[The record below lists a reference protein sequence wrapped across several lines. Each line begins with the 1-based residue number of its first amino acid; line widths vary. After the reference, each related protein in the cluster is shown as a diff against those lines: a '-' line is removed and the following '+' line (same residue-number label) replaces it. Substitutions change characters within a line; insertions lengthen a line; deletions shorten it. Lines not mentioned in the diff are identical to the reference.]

1 MNRKRAVLLGLL
13 ASLSVFMSGC
23 WSERQLTDMAI
34 VSAVGIDQ
42 DEEGKYVASYQFFN
56 PGNIAGGLQGG
67 GGGQSPP
74 VAVYTATG
82 DSIMEV
88 HGNMSKKVSREP
100 YYSHANLIVISDELA
115 EKEGIASVLDAFS
128 RGSQFR
134 VTTTVVIAR
143 DVKAK
148 DLMTTLTALDKV
160 PSQKIM
166 DTLETTEKAMGENI
180 NIDLQEV
187 IRGLVSPGKEPLIS
201 GFTVKGDVKEGK
213 KQESLQATDLPMTIE
228 ADGNAVFKNGKLV
241 DWIDGSGARSV
252 LWVLDRVE
260 STTITIKWAD
270 KKDAVSYRV
279 VRQKTNVSADIKGG
293 KPRISVG
300 IHMEGDIGEVRVP
313 IELKDP
319 DVLEKVEKEIREQT
333 RKEIEQAIRR
343 AQKNKT
349 DVFGF
354 GEVFHQ
360 AEPKEWK
367 KVKKSWEDSI
377 FPNLNVE
384 VKVEAYVRRTGL
396 RNNSY
401 LSDIKSE
408 QE

>member
-13 ASLSVFMSGC
+13 ASLSLFTSGC

-34 VSAVGIDQ
+34 VAAVGIDQ
-42 DEEGKYVASYQFFN
+42 NEEGEYVASYQFFN
-56 PGNIAGGLQGG
+56 PANIAGGLQGG

-74 VAVYTATG
+74 VSVYTATG

-100 YYSHANLIVISDELA
+100 YYAHANLIVISEELA

-148 DLMTTLTALDKV
+148 DLMTTLTSLDKV
-160 PSQKIM
+160 PSEKVM
-166 DTLETTEKAMGENI
+166 ETLETTEKAMGENI

-187 IRGLVSPGKEPLIS
+187 IRGLVSPGKEPIIS
-201 GFTVKGDVKEGK
+201 GFTVKGDVKEGG
-213 KQESLQATDLPMTIE
+213 KQESLQATDVPVTIQ
-228 ADGNAVFKNGKLV
+228 ADGNAVFKDGKLV
-241 DWIDGSGARSV
+241 DWIDGSEARSV

-279 VRQKTNVSADIKGG
+279 IRQKTNVSADMKDG
-293 KPRISVG
+293 KPRMSVRVY
-300 IHMEGDIGEVRVP
+300 MEGDIGEVRVP
-313 IELKDP
+313 IDLKDP
-319 DVLEKVEKEIREQT
+319 NTIGKIEKKIREQT
-333 RKEIEQAIRR
+333 KKEIEQAIRQ
-343 AQKNKT
+343 AQQKKA
-349 DVFGF
+349 DIFGF
-354 GEVFHQ
+354 GEVFHRD
-360 AEPKEWK
+360 EPKEWK
-367 KVKKSWEDSI
+367 KVKKDWEDVI

-408 QE
+408 KE